1 MSSGEL
7 KVLLERTQEFLEEK
21 GGRDW
26 QIVPLNNELG
36 LDWMSYES
44 ASAEVVLILAA
55 LQARKLRK
63 PQPFL
68 SPAEAPL
75 KKSDLLLASGSCLS
89 TSWEDWHQL
98 SPAAQGRPLVANERK
113 VCVILFGKPLGEIT
127 PEMDDPRM
135 TQKEFL
141 RQQKW
146 DSLPRELKLAIRRVH
161 VNLGHATTA
170 QMLKAMRISRASEVA
185 IRAVRLFQCP
195 DCPRAQAPRPPR
207 PSKLPLAEEFNVQ
220 IGLDVFQ
227 AKDADGQSWS
237 WFNVLCQATTFQVCS
252 LLADTHANPTSS
264 AVLQAFETS
273 WTSWA
278 GYPESGLFTDR
289 AKYFVT
295 DFAEALAAE
304 GCHFDTSARASP
316 WQVGQV
322 ERHGMEIF
330 GRTCYGK
337 LFGAS
342 SWPGVTTC
350 FTSPVQSMQ
359 QRMPWFAKL
368 DSVPVNGS
376 WGDQLGFPL
385 T

>member
-1 MSSGEL
+1 
-7 KVLLERTQEFLEEK
+7 
-21 GGRDW
+21 
-26 QIVPLNNELG
+26 
-36 LDWMSYES
+36 MSYES
-44 ASAEVVLILAA
+44 ASAAVVLILAA

-75 KKSDLLLASGSCLS
+75 RKSDLLLASGSCLS

-135 TQKEFL
+135 TQKELL

-195 DCPRAQAPRPPR
+195 DCPRVQAPRPPH

-252 LLADTHANPTSS
+252 LLADTHANRTSS

-278 GYPESGLFTDR
+278 
-289 AKYFVT
+289 VT
-295 DFAEALAAE
+295 QKAA
-304 GCHFDTSARASP
+304 FLLTAPNTLSP
-316 WQVGQV
+316 TLQKLWQLRDVILTLQHV
-322 ERHGMEIF
+322 PVH
-330 GRTCYGK
+330 GK
-337 LFGAS
+337 LGRLNGTAWRYLEEHATES
-342 SWPGVTTC
+342 YLERAVGRAWRHVSRHQCNQCSKECLGSQSWIQ
-350 FTSPVQSMQ
+350 SQSM
-359 QRMPWFAKL
+359 
-368 DSVPVNGS
+368 G
-376 WGDQLGFPL
+376 LGEIS
-385 T
+385 